1 MFKIKY
7 LKYLFLYVGII
18 NAMDACC
25 ISFPA
30 LMENPGERTEIDSL
44 LKILPASTTTDR
56 LGLLLEISKQYISFS
71 MDSSREYAR
80 LALMEAKEL
89 NDTQNIADAYKML
102 GNINY
107 YQGNYNEVLHL
118 YDSSARFYD
127 LLHDSGSL
135 AKVWNNLGII
145 YASMGDYEKS
155 VNFHLLSISCKTR
168 LGDSLGIAN
177 SYNNIGSIYYDLK
190 DYEKSQ
196 EYFLKALFILEK
208 NNYTESKANIYNNL
222 GLINQELHQYEK
234 SIMFFNKSLAISELM
249 NDKDVMGSV
258 HHNIGKSN
266 FMLGDYQNA
275 LDHYF
280 KAIDI
285 FDSVGIKNSQTLNNI
300 GQVYIELD
308 YYRQAQ
314 KYLFKALE
322 IAKKNN
328 QFIYLRDIYNNLAVT
343 CERLNQY
350 NQAYHYYILFNT
362 FDDSVKNQMYSSKIE
377 NIYNQNELENKQK
390 EIEKLNIANQLMLE
404 KRENDR
410 RKQSYAMYSF
420 IAGIVAIF
428 IIALI
433 LYKLFRQKTRANL
446 LLKKQNE
453 EIKRSDNVIKKINK
467 ALAENEDMLRRI
479 FDASPSAIMVMD
491 MELKILDCNNASLKM
506 FTASNK
512 RDIISKSFSGFFENG
527 QSEAN
532 EDFTKDLN
540 SHLNDKSQFSMVKI
554 DGLKFMAE
562 LSGGIIKDASSN
574 STAYVVIISD
584 ITERNQF
591 IENLN
596 QAKIEAEES
605 DRLKTAFLANMS
617 HEIRTPMNSIIG
629 FSNLLSETEL
639 VNDKKEEYLKH
650 ILQSSNILLNL
661 IDDIIDISKIEAG
674 QLNINL
680 VESNVNKM
688 IREVF
693 SSFTETKSKG
703 EVEFRLQL
711 PPETELLTLNT
722 DSLRLRQIITNLLGN
737 ALKFTEKGT
746 IDLGYSIKRT
756 ENEKLLEFYVKDTG
770 IGIPLDK
777 QTIIFERFRQVDEAR
792 TRKFGG
798 TGLGLAISKRL
809 VNLLGGTIW
818 VKSEINKGSAFYFTL
833 PLNESD
839 NEPIVN
845 IEPFQA
851 TKYNWKGK
859 TILVAEDENSN
870 FELLKASIY
879 RTGIKIIRAF
889 NGDEAVEFVK
899 KKNGIDIVLMDIRM
913 PRMNGYDA
921 TRIIKGLKPELPV
934 ISITAYAMS
943 EDKNKSLEAGCD
955 MYISKPIRPSNLLA
969 ILNDFIPFS

>member
-1 MFKIKY
+1 MFKINY
-7 LKYLFLYVGII
+7 LKCWLVNIAII
-18 NAMDACC
+18 TTINSYCNGFAALLE
-25 ISFPA
+25 IPA
-30 LMENPGERTEIDSL
+30 ERTEIDSL
-44 LKILPASTTTDR
+44 LKILPTTGPNDR
-56 LGLLLEISKQYISFS
+56 LELLLEISKQYLSFS
-71 MDSSREYAR
+71 MDSSQEYAQ
-80 LALMEAKEL
+80 LALIESKEL

-107 YQGNYNEVLHL
+107 YQGNYNEVIHL
-118 YDSSARFYD
+118 YDSSARIYD

-135 AKVWNNLGII
+135 AKVWNNLGTT
-145 YASMGDYEKS
+145 YANMGDYEKS
-155 VNFHLLSISCKTR
+155 INFHLLSISCKIK

-177 SYNNIGSIYYDLK
+177 SYNNIGSIYYDLQEF
-190 DYEKSQ
+190 EKSQ
-196 EYFLKALFILEK
+196 EYFLKALEILEK
-208 NNYTESKANIYNNL
+208 KNYTESLSNIYNNL
-222 GLINQELHQYEK
+222 GLINQELHLFEK
-234 SIMFFNKSLAISELM
+234 SILYFNKALVLSEKV
-249 NDKDVMGSV
+249 NDKDVFGSV

-275 LDHYF
+275 LEHYF
-280 KAIDI
+280 KALGV

-308 YYRQAQ
+308 YYKQAQ

-328 QFIYLRDIYNNLAVT
+328 QFNYLRDIYNNLAIT
-343 CERLNQY
+343 FERLNQFDK
-350 NQAYHYYILFNT
+350 AYYYYVQFNN
-362 FDDSVKNQMYSSKIE
+362 FDDSIKNQMYSNKIE
-377 NIYNQNELENKQK
+377 KIYSQNELANKQK
-390 EIEKLNIANQLMLE
+390 EIEKLSIANQLMAE

-410 RKQSYAMYSF
+410 RRQNYAIYTY
-420 IAGIVAIF
+420 IAGIIVLF
-428 IIALI
+428 IISI
-433 LYKLFRQKTRANL
+433 IQYKLFRQKNRANL

-453 EIKRSDNVIKKINK
+453 EIKRSDNTIKKINK
-467 ALAENEDMLRRI
+467 ALSENEDMLRRI
-479 FDASPSAIMVMD
+479 FDASPSAIIVMD
-491 MELKILDCNNASLKM
+491 TALVILDCNNASLKM
-506 FTASNK
+506 FSATNK
-512 RDIISKSFSGFFENG
+512 RDIINKNFRSFIEKG
-527 QSEAN
+527 QFDAN
-532 EDFTKDLN
+532 EEFTSILN
-540 SHLNDKSQFSMVKI
+540 NHLSDKSQFSMTRI
-554 DGLKFMAE
+554 DGIKFMAE
-562 LSGGIIKDASSN
+562 LSGGIIKEPAGK

-596 QAKIEAEES
+596 QAKVEAQES

-629 FSNLLSETEL
+629 FSNLLSEVEL
-639 VNDKKEEYLKH
+639 VNGKKEEYLKH

-693 SSFTETKSKG
+693 SSFIETKSKG
-703 EVEFRLQL
+703 DVELRLQI
-711 PPETELLTLNT
+711 PPETELLTLKT
-722 DSLRLRQIITNLLGN
+722 DPLRLRQIITNLLGN
-737 ALKFTEKGT
+737 ALKFTEKGF
-746 IDLGYSIKRT
+746 IDLGYSVKRT

-770 IGIPLDK
+770 IGIPSDK
-777 QTIIFERFRQVDEAR
+777 QAIIFERFRQVDEAR

-818 VKSEINKGSAFYFTL
+818 VKSELKNGSTFYFTL
-833 PLNESD
+833 PLD
-839 NEPIVN
+839 NGEPEEIVN

-889 NGDEAVEFVK
+889 NGDEAVEYVQK
-899 KKNGIDIVLMDIRM
+899 NNGIDVVLMDIRM

-943 EDKNKSLEAGCD
+943 EDKIKSLEAGCD

-969 ILNDFIPFS
+969 ILNDFIPSS

>member
-7 LKYLFLYVGII
+7 LKCLFLCVAIIYAI
-18 NAMDACC
+18 NAHCVN
-25 ISFPA
+25 FPA
-30 LMENPGERTEIDSL
+30 FMENPGERKEIDSL
-44 LKILPASTTTDR
+44 LKMLPASTTTDR
-56 LGLLLEISKQYISFS
+56 SGLLLEISKQYLSFS
-71 MDSSREYAR
+71 MDSSREYAQ
-80 LALMEAKEL
+80 LALTEAKEH

-107 YQGNYNEVLHL
+107 YQGNYNEVIHL
-118 YDSSARFYD
+118 YDSSARVYD

-155 VNFHLLSISCKTR
+155 VSFHLLSISCKTR

-177 SYNNIGSIYYDLK
+177 SYNNIGSIYYDLQ

-234 SIMFFNKSLAISELM
+234 SILFFNKSLAISEQLK
-249 NDKDVMGSV
+249 DKDIIGSV
-258 HHNIGKSN
+258 YHNIGKSN

-308 YYRQAQ
+308 YYKQAQ

-350 NQAYHYYILFNT
+350 DQAYHYYILFNT

-377 NIYNQNELENKQK
+377 NIYSQNELENKQK
-390 EIEKLNIANQLMLE
+390 EIEKLNIANQLILE

-410 RKQSYAMYSF
+410 RRQNYAMYSF
-420 IAGIVAIF
+420 IAGIIAIF
-428 IIALI
+428 IIALV
-433 LYKLFRQKTRANL
+433 LYKLFRQKTKANI

-479 FDASPSAIMVMD
+479 FDASPSAIIVMD
-491 MELKILDCNNASLKM
+491 MELKILDCNNASLVM

-512 RDIISKSFSGFFENG
+512 RDIISKNFSNFFENG
-527 QSEAN
+527 KSGTN
-532 EDFTKDLN
+532 KYFTKALN
-540 SHLNDKSQFSMVKI
+540 SHQYDKSQFSMVKI
-554 DGLKFMAE
+554 DGFKFMAE
-562 LSGGIIKDASSN
+562 LSGGIIKDTSSN

-584 ITERNQF
+584 ITERNQI

-711 PPETELLTLNT
+711 PPETELLTMNT
-722 DSLRLRQIITNLLGN
+722 DPLRLRQIITNLLGN

-746 IDLGYSIKRT
+746 IDLGYIIKRT
-756 ENEKLLEFYVKDTG
+756 DNEKLLEFFVKDTG

-833 PLNESD
+833 PLNDSD
-839 NEPIVN
+839 AVQIVN

-870 FELLKASIY
+870 YELLKASIY

-913 PRMNGYDA
+913 PRMNGYEA
-921 TRIIKGLKPELPV
+921 TRIIKGLRPELPV

-955 MYISKPIRPSNLLA
+955 MYISKPIRPSNLLS
-969 ILNDFIPFS
+969 ILNDFIPSS

>member
-1 MFKIKY
+1 
-7 LKYLFLYVGII
+7 
-18 NAMDACC
+18 
-25 ISFPA
+25 
-30 LMENPGERTEIDSL
+30 MENPGERKEIDSL
-44 LKILPASTTTDR
+44 LKMLPASTTTDR
-56 LGLLLEISKQYISFS
+56 SGLLLEISKQYLSFS
-71 MDSSREYAR
+71 MDSSREYAQ
-80 LALMEAKEL
+80 LALTEAKEH

-107 YQGNYNEVLHL
+107 YQGNYNEVIHL
-118 YDSSARFYD
+118 YDSSARVYD

-155 VNFHLLSISCKTR
+155 VSFHLLSISCKTR

-177 SYNNIGSIYYDLK
+177 SYNNIGSIYYDLQ

-234 SIMFFNKSLAISELM
+234 SILFFNKSLAISEQLK
-249 NDKDVMGSV
+249 DKDIIGSV
-258 HHNIGKSN
+258 YHNIGKSN

-308 YYRQAQ
+308 YYKQAQ

-350 NQAYHYYILFNT
+350 DQAYHYYILFNT

-377 NIYNQNELENKQK
+377 NIYSQNELENKQK
-390 EIEKLNIANQLMLE
+390 EIEKLNIANQLILE

-410 RKQSYAMYSF
+410 RRQNYAMYSF
-420 IAGIVAIF
+420 IAGIIAIF
-428 IIALI
+428 IIALV
-433 LYKLFRQKTRANL
+433 LYKLFRQKTKANI

-479 FDASPSAIMVMD
+479 FDASPSAIIVMD
-491 MELKILDCNNASLKM
+491 MELKILDCNNASLVM

-512 RDIISKSFSGFFENG
+512 RDIISKNFSNFFENG
-527 QSEAN
+527 KSGTN
-532 EDFTKDLN
+532 KYFTKALN
-540 SHLNDKSQFSMVKI
+540 SHQYDKSQFSMVKI
-554 DGLKFMAE
+554 DGFKFMAE
-562 LSGGIIKDASSN
+562 LSGGIIKDTSSN

-584 ITERNQF
+584 ITERNQI

-711 PPETELLTLNT
+711 PPETELLTMNT
-722 DSLRLRQIITNLLGN
+722 DPLRLRQIITNLLGN

-746 IDLGYSIKRT
+746 IDLGYIIKRT
-756 ENEKLLEFYVKDTG
+756 DNEKLLEFFVKDTG

-833 PLNESD
+833 PLNDSD
-839 NEPIVN
+839 AVQIVN

-870 FELLKASIY
+870 YELLKASIY

-913 PRMNGYDA
+913 PRMNGYEA
-921 TRIIKGLKPELPV
+921 TRIIKGLRPELPV

-955 MYISKPIRPSNLLA
+955 MYISKPIRPSNLLS
-969 ILNDFIPFS
+969 ILNDFIPSS